1 MSDLT
6 IAERMKLERLL
17 QMNSGYVLSFSNHT
31 LTEFVAESTGRDI
44 YDAKY
49 QYGSGSKANRLRAFW
64 SEEPNHT
71 VGKLVLDLLEY
82 CRSIGRHAEEVD
94 LFQECEQIARRL
106 NHTPSVAAIDVI
118 VAEAAEPGFDVLAKA
133 VREAIET
140 HQPAAGLDRLHT
152 FVTKLIRTWLQK
164 RSITY
169 DRSKALHSIFGEYV
183 KVLRNAGYIE
193 SDMTDRIL
201 KSSISIMEAF
211 NRVRN
216 MESLAHDNPTLSYD
230 ESLLICDHVCSTVRF
245 LKAIEA
251 KVDRTTT
258 DATLVKPA
266 EQDIPF

>member
-6 IAERMKLERLL
+6 IAERTKLERLL
-17 QMNSGYVLSFSNHT
+17 QMSSGYVLSFSNHT

-49 QYGSGSKANRLRAFW
+49 GYGSGSKANRLRAFW
-64 SEEPNHT
+64 SEESNPI
-71 VGKLVLDLLEY
+71 VAKLVHDLLEH
-82 CRSIGRHAEEVD
+82 CRSIGRHAEEAG
-94 LFQECEQIARRL
+94 LFQECERIARRL
-106 NHTPSVAAIDVI
+106 NHTAPVEAIDVI
-118 VAEAAEPGFDVLAKA
+118 VAEAAEPGFDILAKA
-133 VREAIET
+133 VRQAIET
-140 HQPAAGLDRLHT
+140 HQPEAGLDRLHT

-164 RSITY
+164 RSIAY
-169 DRSKALHSIFGEYV
+169 DRDKALHSIFGEYV
-183 KVLRNAGYIE
+183 KALRNSGHIE
-193 SDMTDRIL
+193 SEMTDRIL

-251 KVDRTTT
+251 KVERNTTAT
-258 DATLVKPA
+258 HLVTPDA
-266 EQDIPF
+266 EDIPF